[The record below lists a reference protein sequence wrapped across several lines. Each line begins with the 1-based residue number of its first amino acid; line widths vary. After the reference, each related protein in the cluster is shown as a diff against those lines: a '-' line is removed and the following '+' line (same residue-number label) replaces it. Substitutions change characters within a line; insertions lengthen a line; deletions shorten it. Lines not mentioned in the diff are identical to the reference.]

1 MHFLNKN
8 NIYFIIKEIK
18 HEIRNISWPN
28 KKEINQSTLIIM
40 IILLL
45 TSFVLWIIDSIFT
58 YIISNI
64 L

>member
-18 HEIRNISWPN
+18 HEIKNISWPN

-45 TSFVLWIIDSIFT
+45 TSLVLWIIDSIFT